1 MFLYLNVLGK
11 NLFQEHTG
19 YLNALA
25 AAEPVTFAT
34 GDAPENALSGALNG
48 VQVYLPLKGLIDV
61 EKELARLQKELDGLE
76 KDIKRT
82 EGKLNNENFTKK
94 APANVVENEREKLS
108 ALMEKEKA
116 TKERFAALEKMK

>member
-1 MFLYLNVLGK
+1 M
-11 NLFQEHTG
+11 
-19 YLNALA
+19 
-25 AAEPVTFAT
+25 
-34 GDAPENALSGALNG
+34 
-48 VQVYLPLKGLIDV
+48 
-61 EKELARLQKELDGLE
+61 QKELDGLE

-108 ALMEKEKA
+108 ALVEKEKA